1 MMRGATDQLR
11 GGAAAPAGH
20 KYKGVEVNAMDRFE
34 LLAALEEGLEN
45 GRITPQTAAY
55 IAAELLGVEA
65 YETGYQE
72 WEAPPAPAEELE
84 LALTAD

>member
-1 MMRGATDQLR
+1 MTVVR
-11 GGAAAPAGH
+11 AAH
-20 KYKGVEVNAMDRFE
+20 NTRVEVMMDRFE

-45 GRITPQTAAY
+45 GRITPQTAAF

-72 WEAPPAPAEELE
+72 WAVPSAPAEEPE
-84 LALTAD
+84 LALAAD